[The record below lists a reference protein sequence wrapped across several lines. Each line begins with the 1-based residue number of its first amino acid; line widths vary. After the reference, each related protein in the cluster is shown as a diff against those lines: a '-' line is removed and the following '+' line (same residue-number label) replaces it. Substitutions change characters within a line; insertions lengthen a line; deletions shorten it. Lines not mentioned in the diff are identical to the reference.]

1 MTNQA
6 AIMICGDTSQDGADT
21 LAFQQLSDTLS
32 QKLEGH
38 DVAFG
43 LMDSDD
49 HSIHAGL
56 EELKS
61 RGAKKI
67 ICLPGML
74 FTPADVKSAL
84 PNAINDFDVAN
95 PDIDVTLGKDLGI
108 DPKMLLAA
116 QARVLEAMPGA
127 DTMGDTVL
135 VIVGAGARDAEANA
149 HIAKMARLLLE
160 GIGFAWTEV
169 CYSGE
174 VFPSVD
180 QVIKQTVKL
189 PYKQILVLPYFLFAG
204 SAVEGIYAAVDKAAA
219 SFSEHIFI
227 KAQPLG
233 MQQHLI
239 ETLVERVHQALE
251 GGDANAMNCQ
261 LCTFREQVLGQEAGH
276 DHVHTHSHDH
286 AHAHDDGHAHSH
298 DDGHVHSHDH
308 DGNAE
313 R

>member
-1 MTNQA
+1 MTNHA
-6 AIMICGDTSQDGADT
+6 AIMICGDASQDGAEPQ
-21 LAFQQLSDTLS
+21 AFQQLSDTLS
-32 QKLEGH
+32 KNIEGH

-56 EELKS
+56 EDLKS
-61 RGAKKI
+61 RGATKI
-67 ICLPGML
+67 VCLPGML

-84 PNAINDFDVAN
+84 PNAINNFDVAN

-116 QARVLEAMPGA
+116 QARILEAIP
-127 DTMGDTVL
+127 DTDSMGDTVL

-160 GIGFAWTEV
+160 GMGFAWSEV

-180 QVIKQTVKL
+180 QAIKQTVKL
-189 PYKQILVLPYFLFAG
+189 PYKQMLVLPYFLFAG
-204 SAVEGIYAAVDKAAA
+204 RAVEGIYADVDKAVA
-219 SFSEHIFI
+219 SYPEHTFI

-233 MQQHLI
+233 TQQHLI
-239 ETLVERVHQALE
+239 ETMVERVHQALE

-261 LCTFREQVLGQEAGH
+261 LCTFREQVLGKDA
-276 DHVHTHSHDH
+276 DH
-286 AHAHDDGHAHSH
+286 AHAHDHGHAHAHDHDHAHSH
-298 DDGHVHSHDH
+298 DHTHDPDGT
-308 DGNAE
+308 AE